1 MSEDRRQFQRVTYE
15 CPASLG
21 WQGQAPIPVEVE
33 NLSLKGVLLRGI
45 PEELSPEPG
54 QAAQLEVRLAPEVSM
69 NMALEVAFSSGTRLG
84 ASWVEIDLEGIT
96 HLRQLLAL
104 NLGDAAQ
111 VDAEL
116 ARMLHAQA
124 EGTPD

>member
-15 CPASLG
+15 CPASLA
-21 WQGQAPIPVEVE
+21 WQGQAPLPVEVE
-33 NLSLKGVLLRGI
+33 NLSLKGVLLRGV
-45 PEELSPEPG
+45 PEDLSPRPG
-54 QAAQLEVRLAPEVSM
+54 QSAQLEVTLAPDASM

-84 ASWVEIDLEGIT
+84 ASWVEIDLEGMT

-104 NLGDAAQ
+104 NLGDATQ

-116 ARMLHAQA
+116 SRMLHAQA
-124 EGTPD
+124 ESKPA